1 MKTSELTNEIS
12 AALAKAQGEIS
23 NPTKD
28 KENPAF
34 KRGDKVSTYAD
45 LASGI
50 NAIREPLAKNGIA
63 VIQTERMEGDI
74 LFVDTRMTH
83 ASGQWIEGEYPVC
96 RFPARPQEV
105 LACLTYAR
113 RGSLFAMV
121 GIAGDDDD
129 GNEANKHEIP
139 ERPKRVPT
147 PPKPPSD
154 TFDQD
159 TSQTTRDQLVEDIK
173 AIFALEDLQAWFTK
187 HKQIIAKLLQADKA
201 VVLEELDAAE
211 TALKGKIAAE

>member
-1 MKTSELTNEIS
+1 MKTSEAINEIS

-23 NPTKD
+23 NPHKD

-63 VIQTERMEGDI
+63 FIQTERMDGE
-74 LFVDTRMTH
+74 LLMVDTRLTH

-113 RGSLFAMV
+113 RGSLFALV

-129 GNEANKHEIP
+129 GNETNKQEIP
-139 ERPKRVPT
+139 AKRIPT
-147 PPKPPSD
+147 PPKPPSSAFEQEMSQVMRD
-154 TFDQD
+154 DIIEAINDASSLQD
-159 TSQTTRDQLVEDIK
+159 LKECIDKNKTNFGRLQRADFESVKD
-173 AIFALEDLQAWFTK
+173 AID
-187 HKQIIAKLLQADKA
+187 DR
-201 VVLEELDAAE
+201 E